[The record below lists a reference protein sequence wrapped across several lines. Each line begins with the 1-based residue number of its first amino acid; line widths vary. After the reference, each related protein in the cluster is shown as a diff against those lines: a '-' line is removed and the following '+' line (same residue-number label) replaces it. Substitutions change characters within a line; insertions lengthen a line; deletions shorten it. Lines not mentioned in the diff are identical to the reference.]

1 MMDWNDGR
9 LLLAVARS
17 GTMLDAARTLD
28 LNQATLSRRLT
39 ALEKK
44 LGASLLVRRTT
55 GCTLTEAGQTL
66 AEAMERVE
74 SEFLQTQAALTES
87 GENPSGA
94 VRIGAPDGFGHA
106 FIAPR
111 LGDFASACPSLQI
124 QLVPVS
130 QTFSLSKREADIA
143 VTLGRPQS
151 GRLVARKLTDYTLSL
166 YASPGYLARFGTP
179 AQRDDLLGHR
189 LVGFVDD
196 LVFSPMLEYAQEF
209 HPAWRST
216 VEVSSTMGQ
225 FEAVRAGAG
234 IAVLHD
240 FMAAGRD
247 DLVRLLPH
255 LITRRDYWLI
265 HHESLRGLARIRA
278 ASDFLVDEVR
288 KASDRFVRQPEN
300 RPEAG

>member
-17 GTMLDAARTLD
+17 GTMLDAARTLG

-39 ALEKK
+39 ALETSI
-44 LGASLLVRRTT
+44 GTSLLVRRTT
-55 GCTLTEAGQTL
+55 GCTLTEAGRTL
-66 AEAMERVE
+66 ADAMERVE
-74 SEFLQTQAALTES
+74 NEFLQTQAALTEG
-87 GENPSGA
+87 GESPSGT

-111 LGDFASACPSLQI
+111 LDAFASACPDLQI

-151 GRLVARKLTDYTLSL
+151 GRLIARKLTDYTLGL
-166 YASPGYLARFGTP
+166 YASPDYLARFGVP
-179 AQRDDLLGHR
+179 GGRDDLLDHR

-196 LVFSPMLEYAQEF
+196 LVFSPMLAYAQEF
-209 HPAWRST
+209 HPNWRST
-216 VEVSSTMGQ
+216 IEVSSTMGQ
-225 FEAVRAGAG
+225 FEAVRGGAG

-255 LITRRDYWLI
+255 LSTRRDYWLI
-265 HHESLRGLARIRA
+265 HHQSLRGLARIRA
-278 ASDFLVDEVR
+278 ASNFLIGEV
-288 KASDRFVRQPEN
+288 KEASDLFVRQPET
-300 RPEAG
+300 R

>member
-1 MMDWNDGR
+1 MDWDDGR
-9 LLLAVARS
+9 LLLAVSRA
-17 GTMLDAARTLD
+17 GTLLDAARTVG

-39 ALEKK
+39 ALEKTM
-44 LGASLLVRRTT
+44 GISLLVRRTT
-55 GCTLTEAGQTL
+55 GCTLTEAGRML
-66 AEAMERVE
+66 ADAMERVE
-74 SEFLQTQAALTES
+74 NEFLQTQAALTEG
-87 GENPSGA
+87 GESPSGTI
-94 VRIGAPDGFGHA
+94 RIGAPDGFGHA

-111 LGDFASACPSLQI
+111 LDRFASAYPNLQI

-151 GRLVARKLTDYTLSL
+151 GRLIAQKLTDYTLSL
-166 YASPGYLARFGTP
+166 YASPDYLARFGTP
-179 AQRDDLLGHR
+179 KDRNDLLDHR

-196 LVFSPMLEYAQEF
+196 LVFSPMLAYAQEF
-209 HPAWRST
+209 HPGWRST

-225 FEAVRAGAG
+225 FEAVCAGAG

-240 FMAAGRD
+240 FMAAGRS
-247 DLVRLLPH
+247 DLIRILPD

-278 ASDFLVDEVR
+278 ASDFLLGEV
-288 KASDRFVRQPEN
+288 KSAAAQFVRQTGG
-300 RPEAG
+300 EAL